1 MTHAFHFRC
10 QTTLKILRF
19 IFHRNDNNNYKLPTL
34 PVYASSKKTK
44 PPTIFSFTDFTPLK
58 GVNEIDRGNR
68 KKLKKKQPYSQIPFS
83 DIVILTKLKSRIG
96 PFFRKIIFVT
106 FWEEQQGGKL
116 FLLRRKKKRR
126 IQATSS

>member
-1 MTHAFHFRC
+1 M
-10 QTTLKILRF
+10 
-19 IFHRNDNNNYKLPTL
+19 
-34 PVYASSKKTK
+34 YASSKKTK

-58 GVNEIDRGNR
+58 GVDEIDRGNR

-96 PFFRKIIFVT
+96 AFFRKIIFVT

-116 FLLRRKKKRR
+116 FLLRSKKKKD
-126 IQATSS
+126 SSNIFLTECQKQFKARPNDRF